1 MEKYLISGTGRCG
14 TTFLIKLFSF
24 LDYDTGYNM
33 ENYNNHIF
41 KNCNSGMERNYDEN
55 YYVLKNPN

>member
-1 MEKYLISGTGRCG
+1 MEKYLNSGTGRCG

-41 KNCNSGMERNYDEN
+41 KKKLCQVSNC
-55 YYVLKNPN
+55 